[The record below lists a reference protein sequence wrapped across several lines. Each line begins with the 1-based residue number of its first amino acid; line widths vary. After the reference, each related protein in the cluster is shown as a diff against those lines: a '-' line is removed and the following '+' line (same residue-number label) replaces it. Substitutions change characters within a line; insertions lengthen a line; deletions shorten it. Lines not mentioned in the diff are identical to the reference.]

1 MVYPAGNSTP
11 HSEAV
16 TPREAIAFFVVHAE
30 LLLYAGAAIVSLS
43 LLLWGFYHLVLGIVE
58 YFSK

>member
-1 MVYPAGNSTP
+1 MSVLSLPNPPRT
-11 HSEAV
+11 EM
-16 TPREAIAFFVVHAE
+16 TPREAIAFFVVHSE
-30 LLLYAGAAIVSLS
+30 LLLYAVAAIVSLA